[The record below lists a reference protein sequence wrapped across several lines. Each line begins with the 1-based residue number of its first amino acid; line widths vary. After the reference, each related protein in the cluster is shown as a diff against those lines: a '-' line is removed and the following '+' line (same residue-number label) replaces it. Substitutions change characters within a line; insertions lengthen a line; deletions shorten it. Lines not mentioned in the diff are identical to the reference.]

1 MMIFMFLFSHHALHR
16 LCKTIHLSA
25 THVLQTVTKQ
35 AQHKAVLTYALLL
48 KLLSLLSRKKK
59 TSTSSNNILTCNAK
73 KKKLCTVEYINS
85 RAARVSM

>member
-1 MMIFMFLFSHHALHR
+1 MFLFSHHALHR

-35 AQHKAVLTYALLL
+35 AQHKAMLTYALLL

-59 TSTSSNNILTCNAK
+59 HQHQAIIFSPAMLK
-73 KKKLCTVEYINS
+73 KKKLCTVEYINI